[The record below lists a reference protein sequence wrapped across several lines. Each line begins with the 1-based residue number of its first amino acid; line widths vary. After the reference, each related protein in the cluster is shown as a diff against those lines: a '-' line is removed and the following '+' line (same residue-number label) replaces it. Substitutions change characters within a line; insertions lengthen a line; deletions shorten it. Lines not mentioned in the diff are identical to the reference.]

1 MTPRVSRRIVIAL
14 AVAVAGIAA
23 CQLPVLESPDCSS
36 ARNSIREFY
45 SFHFGNDM
53 RPSVEGLNAQKRFL
67 TPKLFESLVNSLDQ
81 RTDYFTSTVDDY
93 PKAFRV
99 GACKSSDAR
108 NAVVEVLLF
117 WKDDNRSE
125 QRSVN
130 VEAVKTEDRWLVSK
144 VTKN

>member
-1 MTPRVSRRIVIAL
+1 MTAARARRILIAL
-14 AVAVAGIAA
+14 LLAVAGIAA

-53 RPSVEGLNAQKRFL
+53 RPSIEGLDAQKRFL
-67 TPKLFESLVNSLDQ
+67 TPELFNSLVNSLDQ
-81 RTDYFTSTVDDY
+81 RSDYFTSTVDDY

-99 GACKSSDAR
+99 GACKSSDAQ

-130 VEAVKTEDRWLVSK
+130 VEVVKMEDRWLISK